1 MFAASGFELALLFFI
16 MSSTCP
22 QLGFTVH
29 LTPRSNLEASAR
41 AELHDALLA
50 CIDARALS
58 RSGGY
63 DAAEWS
69 YVVWREGSQADDL
82 DREAIRAWA
91 AERAELA
98 SMKVGLLYDVKGE
111 SE

>member
-1 MFAASGFELALLFFI
+1 
-16 MSSTCP
+16 MSSACP
-22 QLGFTVH
+22 QLGFEVH
-29 LTPRSNLEASAR
+29 LTPKSDLEASAR
-41 AELHDALLA
+41 AELHDALVA

-98 SMKVGLLYDVKGE
+98 SMKVGLLFDVKGE

>member
-1 MFAASGFELALLFFI
+1 

-29 LTPRSNLEASAR
+29 LTPRSDLEASVR
-41 AELHDALLA
+41 AELHDALVA

-63 DAAEWS
+63 GAAEWS

-91 AERAELA
+91 ADRAELA
-98 SMKVGLLYDVKGE
+98 SMKVGLLFDVKGE